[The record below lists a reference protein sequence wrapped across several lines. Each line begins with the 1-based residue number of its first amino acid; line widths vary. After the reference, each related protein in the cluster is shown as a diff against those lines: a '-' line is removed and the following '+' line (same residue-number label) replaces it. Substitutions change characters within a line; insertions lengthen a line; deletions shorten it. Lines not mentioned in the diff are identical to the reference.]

1 MSSISKVADRIRK
14 LLSLSESA
22 NANEAAAAAARA
34 QELLQQHKLS
44 MADIAADYEDEIVR
58 APLGARGFKAMWR
71 FVLAT
76 NAARAFFCEC
86 VGLRAGAR
94 RKVVLL
100 GRRSDTEIAT
110 HVFKFL
116 VREIERLGEVYAHS
130 TLCDKDQKLSFIQG
144 ATMAVVYSLQNRTQ
158 HFKESS
164 ETALTVVRRSEDEL
178 RAYAEKHF
186 GQPRPITSDDSVPV
200 HDKNLQSFRDGH
212 VEGAKIPIPGQ
223 TNRSLSGEVVEKPSV
238 KS

>member
-44 MADIAADYEDEIVR
+44 MADVAADYDGDEIVKV
-58 APLGARGFKAMWR
+58 PLGAKGFKAMWR

-86 VGLRAGAR
+86 IGLRIGPR

-116 VREIERLGEVYAHS
+116 VSEIERLSEVYAHA
-130 TLCDKDQKLSFIQG
+130 TLCDRSQKLSFIQG
-144 ATMAVVYSLQNRTQ
+144 ATMAVVHSLQHRTQ
-158 HFKESS
+158 DFKASS

-178 RAYAEKHF
+178 RAYAQKHF
-186 GQPRPITSDDSVPV
+186 GEPRPITSDASVR
-200 HDKNLQSFRDGH
+200 NLQSFEDGQA
-212 VEGAKIPIPGQ
+212 EGAKIPIPGR
-223 TNRSLSGEVVEKPSV
+223 TNFLSGEVVEKPSV
-238 KS
+238 K